1 MVLSNK
7 DILFHGIEDRKETM
21 KALTRTV
28 TAYEKDEVIINKDD
42 EVTSFALIEEGTVSI
57 LRSDL
62 DGNELLV
69 QLAHRGDIFADAFS
83 FAGAPS
89 PVLAIAREDTR
100 IRWLSVRKAEK
111 DGRILVNMLR
121 IASQRNVFLTK
132 RIEILAKRRLE
143 EKVLTFLEWEAERH
157 GRNDF
162 DIEFDRAE
170 MASFLGADRSALSLV
185 LSKLRDRGLIDYRKN
200 HFTYIEKEKD

>member
-7 DILFHGIEDRKETM
+7 DILLHGIEDREETLR
-21 KALTRTV
+21 ALTRAV
-28 TAYEKDEVIINKDD
+28 THYEAGGVIINKDD
-42 EVTSFALIEEGTVSI
+42 EVSSFALIEEGTVSI

-89 PVLAIAREDTR
+89 PILAIAKARTK
-100 IRWLSVRKAEK
+100 IRWLSVKKAEK
-111 DGRILVNMLR
+111 DQRILINMLR

-185 LSKLRDRGLIDYRKN
+185 LSRLRDRGLIDYRKN
-200 HFTYIEKEKD
+200 HFTYTPKER

>member
-1 MVLSNK
+1 MILSNR
-7 DILFHGIEDRKETM
+7 DILFNGIDDRAETLQR
-21 KALTRTV
+21 LTRN
-28 TAYEKDEVIINKDD
+28 TATYEKDEIIINKDD
-42 EVTSFALIEEGTVSI
+42 EVSSFAVIEEGAVSI

-69 QLAHRGDIFADAFS
+69 QISHRGDIFADAFS

-89 PVLAIAREDTR
+89 PILAMAREKTR
-100 IRWLSVRKAEK
+100 IRWLSVKKAEK
-111 DGRILVNMLR
+111 DARILRNMLR

-157 GRNDF
+157 GTDEF

-170 MASFLGADRSALSLV
+170 MASFLGADRTALSLV
-185 LSKLRDRGLIDYRKN
+185 LSKLREKGVIDYRKN
-200 HFTYIEKEKD
+200 HFLYNIH